1 MCGIVGYV
9 GFRDAAPLLIDALK
23 RLEYRGYDSAG
34 IAVATNA
41 ALDIRRAKGKIA
53 NLDALVKD
61 EPIDGSAG
69 IGHTRWATHGEP
81 EVRNAHPHVSR
92 TMDAHVAVV
101 HNGIIENHAK
111 LRSELIGN
119 GVSFNSETDT
129 EVICHLA
136 AQFLETGHTPRE
148 AARATFARLEGNFAA
163 ALIFDA
169 ETDRLYMSRRGA
181 PLVIGHGDGEMFIG
195 SDAIALAPLTRRL
208 TYLGEGDFASISADD
223 FDILDADGMPAAR
236 PEVISQVDA
245 SDVELGAYAH
255 FMRKEIDE
263 QPEAVSRT
271 LAHYLTGD
279 AGVQNIDI
287 DFRDYDRIL
296 MVACGTAYYA
306 CLTARYWFEKK
317 ANLPV
322 DLDIASEFRY
332 REPPIPDRTLAIFVS
347 QSGETADTLAALEYA
362 HGKGAT
368 CLAVVNAAESSIAR
382 GSHCTMPIF
391 AGPEIGVAS
400 TKAFTCQLTA
410 LAILA
415 LKAASDRWAQC
426 DAVTQNMRKALGDIP
441 DLIRAALASE
451 PEFEALSADLAGA
464 SDMIFLGRGAMR
476 AIALEGALKLKE
488 ISYIHAE
495 GYAAGELKHG
505 PIALIDEA
513 MPVISLTPSDGL
525 SDKMLSNVEEVLAR
539 KGRIVLIGDGDDGLT
554 VPYRVNMPKTPD
566 FVAPIIYAVPMQ
578 LLAYHV
584 AVAKGTDVDRPRNLA
599 KSVTTE

>member
-9 GFRDAAPLLIDALK
+9 GNRDAAPLLLSALK

-34 IAVATNA
+34 IAVATSGVV
-41 ALDIRRAKGKIA
+41 DIRRAKGKIA
-53 NLDALVKD
+53 NLEEVVEAD
-61 EPIDGSAG
+61 PIAGQVG
-69 IGHTRWATHGEP
+69 IGHTRWATHGAP
-81 EVRNAHPHVSR
+81 EVRNAHPHLAASEPSR
-92 TMDAHVAVV
+92 IAVV
-101 HNGIIENHAK
+101 HNGIIENHAS
-111 LRSELIGN
+111 LRARLVAQGAVF
-119 GVSFNSETDT
+119 VSDTDT

-136 AQFLETGHTPRE
+136 AYHAAQGLGPRD
-148 AARATFARLEGNFAA
+148 AARATFAELEGNFAV
-163 ALIFDA
+163 ALLFEA

-208 TYLGEGDFASISADD
+208 TYLGEGDFVSISAND
-223 FDILDADGMPAAR
+223 FDILDAEGNAVDR
-236 PEVISQVDA
+236 PETISTVDA
-245 SDVELGAYAH
+245 SDVEQGAYAH

-271 LAHYLTGD
+271 LTHYLSGQD
-279 AGVQNIDI
+279 GVENIDI
-287 DFRDYDRIL
+287 DFTQFDRVL

-306 CLTARYWFEKK
+306 CLTSRYWFERE
-317 ANLPV
+317 AGLPV

-332 REPPIPDRTLAIFVS
+332 REPPIPARTLAIFVS

-362 HGKGAT
+362 RNKGAH
-368 CLAVVNAAESSIAR
+368 CVAVVNAPESSIAR
-382 GSHCTMPIF
+382 GSHVTMPIF

-415 LKAASDRWAQC
+415 LKAGQDRATLSIEDQK
-426 DAVTQNMRKALGDIP
+426 TMRT
-441 DLIRAALASE
+441 
-451 PEFEALSADLAGA
+451 ALSALPGYIRSSLATETALAAISDDLAA
-464 SDMIFLGRGAMR
+464 ARDMIFLGRGAMH

-505 PIALIDEA
+505 PLALVDDA
-513 MPVISLTPSDGL
+513 VPVISLTPNDWL

-539 KGRIVLIGDGDDGLT
+539 KGKVVLIGDADDGLT
-554 VPYRVNMPKTPD
+554 VPYRIAMPSVPD
-566 FVAPIIYAVPMQ
+566 VVAPIVYAVPMQ

-584 AVAKGTDVDRPRNLA
+584 ALARGTDVDRPRNLA